1 MGTDAVLSGASQ
13 RADAHHRRF
22 SRSPRLA
29 SLILSSSLRLPPHP
43 LPHAL
48 LATISPSPSSN
59 SRVARRRP
67 SASPCRLF
75 GYVCGLC
82 VCQRRN
88 PSLRCLGLCRPRVCT
103 AVYLFFPSWLF
114 HFSCCFSL
122 VSLSL
127 SLSHT
132 FFLFLSLFSSFYPLS
147 LSSCFLFLF
156 SPPFVAPL
164 ARSLSFLL
172 ALYGPKICQT
182 VAISERTSGKVCA
195 LETARGSRATP
206 SQRWWLTVN
215 LRYHGATKSARENGE
230 PRDCLAKGRSR
241 QQIHERWRLSTSQD
255 QDQEKLVLARGVVIV
270 ARSASY
276 ATMLEQSRLVV
287 RHAVV
292 SR

>member
-29 SLILSSSLRLPPHP
+29 SLILSSSLRLPPPPPPHP
-43 LPHAL
+43 L

-127 SLSHT
+127 SLIRSFFFCLSFPLSILYLSLPVSYF
-132 FFLFLSLFSSFYPLS
+132 FFLLLSLLHSLVLFRFFLPFTVPRFAKLS
-147 LSSCFLFLF
+147 RFPSERAEKYARSR
-156 SPPFVAPL
+156 PL
-164 ARSLSFLL
+164 A
-172 ALYGPKICQT
+172 
-182 VAISERTSGKVCA
+182 V
-195 LETARGSRATP
+195 
-206 SQRWWLTVN
+206 
-215 LRYHGATKSARENGE
+215 
-230 PRDCLAKGRSR
+230 
-241 QQIHERWRLSTSQD
+241 
-255 QDQEKLVLARGVVIV
+255 V
-270 ARSASY
+270 ARPPH
-276 ATMLEQSRLVV
+276 RGGG
-287 RHAVV
+287 
-292 SR
+292 